1 MDHHAYWTT
10 SAQAPAEQ
18 FTHWRELIC
27 EAFLALTPESDLRG
41 GFAGSVTQW
50 RLGELSLARIE
61 SQRQTVHR
69 TEAGVQRDPIR
80 GYYANLQV
88 SGTSLMAQHGRV
100 ATLRPGDIAVVDA
113 DEPFRFEFG
122 GDFRQLSLFVP
133 ARTLTTA
140 GPVRTATAVDTTT
153 GVGAAVRHSLETL
166 TRGPLQEHTAAR
178 LALHAAGMLSIALEP
193 SILTPVRSPRSYQT
207 CIDDIAEHL
216 TDEDLSPA
224 ATARRL
230 GISVRTSSSAS
241 GMDGS
246 GGVDVC
252 CSGGIRASEC
262 ITALI
267 RWAASGRSRRRA
279 AYARPARR
287 RACTGRPAAPRARSV
302 ARRIVVT
309 SSTSS
314 VPASFTV
321 GEAPAVFPTSMMY
334 KLAYDDDHGDS

>member
-1 MDHHAYWTT
+1 
-10 SAQAPAEQ
+10 
-18 FTHWRELIC
+18 
-27 EAFLALTPESDLRG
+27 LTPESDLRG

-50 RLGELSLARIE
+50 RLGELSLARIA

-140 GPVRTATAVDTTT
+140 GPVRTATAVDTTA

-193 SILTPVRSPRSYQT
+193 SILTPVRSPRSYQM

-216 TDEDLSPA
+216 TDDDLSPA

-230 GISVRTSSSAS
+230 GISVRTVHGLFAGHEAS
-241 GMDGS
+241 Y
-246 GGVDVC
+246 
-252 CSGGIRASEC
+252 
-262 ITALI
+262 
-267 RWAASGRSRRRA
+267 AATMRRLRLERA
-279 AYARPARR
+279 ARHLADPAMRHLR
-287 RACTGRPAAPRARSV
+287 VIDV
-302 ARRIVVT
+302 ATEAGFGNV
-309 SSTSS
+309 
-314 VPASFTV
+314 ASFHRAFRRQFGRTPNAAR
-321 GEAPAVFPTSMMY
+321 G
-334 KLAYDDDHGDS
+334 

>member
-1 MDHHAYWTT
+1 MDHHGYWTT
-10 SAQAPAEQ
+10 SALAPAEQ

-153 GVGAAVRHSLETL
+153 GVGAAVRHSWETL
-166 TRGPLQEHTAAR
+166 TRGPLQEPAAAR

-193 SILTPVRSPRSYQT
+193 SILTPVRSPRSYQM

-230 GISVRTSSSAS
+230 GISVRTVHGLFAGHEAS
-241 GMDGS
+241 Y
-246 GGVDVC
+246 
-252 CSGGIRASEC
+252 AA
-262 ITALI
+262 TA
-267 RWAASGRSRRRA
+267 RRLRLERA
-279 AYARPARR
+279 ARHLADPAMRHLR
-287 RACTGRPAAPRARSV
+287 VIDV
-302 ARRIVVT
+302 ATEAGFGNV
-309 SSTSS
+309 
-314 VPASFTV
+314 ASFHRAFRRQFGRTPNAAR
-321 GEAPAVFPTSMMY
+321 G
-334 KLAYDDDHGDS
+334 

>member
-1 MDHHAYWTT
+1 MDNHSYWTT

-27 EAFLALTPESDLRG
+27 DAFLALTPESDLRD

-69 TEAGVQRDPIR
+69 TEAGVQRDPTG

-100 ATLRPGDIAVVDA
+100 ATLLPGDLAVVDA

-133 ARTLTTA
+133 AATISTV
-140 GPVRTATAVDTTT
+140 GPVPTATAVDTTT
-153 GVGAAVRHSLETL
+153 GVGAAVRHSMETL
-166 TRGPLQEHTAAR
+166 ARGPLREGTAAR

-193 SILTPVRSPRSYQT
+193 AILTPVRSPRSYQM
-207 CIDDIAEHL
+207 CLKDIEEHL

-230 GISVRTSSSAS
+230 GISVRTVHGLFAGHEAS
-241 GMDGS
+241 Y
-246 GGVDVC
+246 
-252 CSGGIRASEC
+252 
-262 ITALI
+262 
-267 RWAASGRSRRRA
+267 AATMRRLRLERA
-279 AYARPARR
+279 ARHLADPAMQHLRVID
-287 RACTGRPAAPRARSV
+287 V
-302 ARRIVVT
+302 ATEAGFGNV
-309 SSTSS
+309 
-314 VPASFTV
+314 ASFHRAFRRQFGRTPNAAR
-321 GEAPAVFPTSMMY
+321 G
-334 KLAYDDDHGDS
+334 

>member
-1 MDHHAYWTT
+1 VDSSNYWTT
-10 SAQAPAEQ
+10 SALAPAEQ

-27 EAFLALTPESDLRG
+27 EAFLALTPESDLRD

-50 RLGELSLARIE
+50 GLGELSLARIE

-69 TEAGVQRDPIR
+69 TEAAVQRDPIR

-88 SGTSLMAQHGRV
+88 RGTSLMVQHGRV

-133 ARTLTTA
+133 ARTLSTV

-166 TRGPLQEHTAAR
+166 TRGPLREPAAAR

-193 SILTPVRSPRSYQT
+193 SILTPVRSPRSYQM
-207 CIDDIAEHL
+207 CLADIEEHL

-230 GISVRTSSSAS
+230 GISVRLVHGLFAGHEAS
-241 GMDGS
+241 Y
-246 GGVDVC
+246 
-252 CSGGIRASEC
+252 
-262 ITALI
+262 
-267 RWAASGRSRRRA
+267 AATVRRLRLDRA
-279 AYARPARR
+279 ARHLADPAMRHLR
-287 RACTGRPAAPRARSV
+287 VIDV
-302 ARRIVVT
+302 ATEAGFGNV
-309 SSTSS
+309 
-314 VPASFTV
+314 ASFHRAFRRQFGHTPNAAR
-321 GEAPAVFPTSMMY
+321 G
-334 KLAYDDDHGDS
+334 